1 MLLFDPFS
9 GFDGLVTRGGQRP
22 AAFMPAVDVTVS
34 ETDMVLTLDLP
45 GLTADDLQV
54 EALGG
59 YLFIR
64 GERPRPNLT
73 EGTQWVHA
81 ERGFGRFERRVKLPE
96 GVDPD
101 GIVASFENGVL
112 SLVIPKPDR
121 LRPRAI
127 AIGGGTAEGRREIEA
142 APA

>member
-9 GFDGLVTRGGQRP
+9 GFDGLVARGGQRGSVFVP
-22 AAFMPAVDVTVS
+22 PVDVTVS

-45 GLTADDLQV
+45 GLTGDDIQV

-59 YLFIR
+59 HLFIR
-64 GERPRPNLT
+64 GERRRPQPS

-81 ERGFGRFERRVKLPE
+81 ERGFGRFERRVKLPD
-96 GVDPD
+96 GIDPD

-112 SLVIPKPDR
+112 SLVIPKPER
-121 LRPRAI
+121 LRPRTI
-127 AIGGGTAEGRREIEA
+127 AIGGGSEQPRREIA
-142 APA
+142 GTTV